1 LSLSNNTI
9 KIIFQAELILLA
21 FSLPIY
27 RKVVPYIIAAM
38 VITWLVEGDFV
49 ARARRIAGNAHRLHT
64 LLFAGLYLLYGIG
77 LLYTADLD
85 DGLFDMEVKLS
96 IFIFPVLMASFREEL
111 FRRDILRQVLW
122 AFVFGVFTAFLIC
135 YGQAAYRYFNGESL
149 DVFYYSSLSPL
160 MHASYM
166 AMYVC
171 FAMAILL
178 YFFSN
183 GIVRGAFHKILVIS
197 MIILFEL
204 FIIMLSSKAGILGLL
219 IVMLMFS
226 AYMAMDRKQVLKG
239 IASGTLL
246 VLSFLAMFIIFPV
259 SSERFEQTREA
270 LEQADINKEEL
281 ANSTGERI
289 MIWWYSFEITNENF
303 LLGVGTGDVE
313 EVLLDKYR
321 EKEMFIALSQTLNAH
336 NQYLQTMI
344 ALGVVGLLGLL
355 LSLFLPAMLALEA
368 RHYLYFTFLVLVAF
382 NFLFE
387 SMLETQAGVVFYA
400 FFNAYFFAIKK
411 DPASKET
418 GP

>member
-1 LSLSNNTI
+1 MSLSNNTI
-9 KIIFQAELILLA
+9 KLIFQAELLLLA
-21 FSLPIY
+21 FTLPIY
-27 RKVVPYIIAAM
+27 RKVVPYIIAAI
-38 VITWLVEGDFV
+38 VITWLLEADFV
-49 ARARRIAGNAHRLHT
+49 AKARRIAGNAHRLHT

-85 DGLFDMEVKLS
+85 EGLFNMEVKLS
-96 IFIFPVLMASFREEL
+96 LFIFPVLMASLRDELYSRE
-111 FRRDILRQVLW
+111 FLRQVLW
-122 AFVFGVFTAFLIC
+122 AFVFGVLTAFIIC
-135 YGQAAYRYFNGESL
+135 YGQAAYHYFNGESL

-171 FAMAILL
+171 FAIAILL

-183 GIVRGAFHKILVIS
+183 GLVKGVLRKALVIS
-197 MIILFEL
+197 MIVVFEL

-219 IVMLMFS
+219 ILMFMFT
-226 AYMAMDRKQVLKG
+226 AYLIMDRRQLFKG
-239 IASGTLL
+239 IAAGTLL
-246 VLSFLAMFIIFPV
+246 VLSFIAMFIIFPA

-270 LEQADINKEEL
+270 LEKPDIITEEI

-336 NQYLQTMI
+336 NQYLQAMI

-355 LSLFLPAMLALEA
+355 LSLFLPALLALEA

-411 DPASKET
+411 DPASEET
-418 GP
+418 GS